1 MDEARTLVEQLARI
15 EALERAEATP
25 AELLPELRALVHA
38 AERWAARERDPGAA
52 AAAARCRQALE
63 AERPLRPAAS
73 TRTQP
78 SLSEG

>member
-38 AERWAARERDPGAA
+38 AERWAARERDPEAS
-52 AAAARCRQALE
+52 AAAARCRRALE
-63 AERPLRPAAS
+63 AGTPLVAAA
-73 TRTQP
+73 TARTQP
-78 SLSEG
+78 RLSEG